1 MASQSGVGVN
11 DDCLNAY
18 NDLKMGR
25 SIKYIIFTI
34 GADNKEIVVEKRSTS
49 ANYDEF
55 LADLPEAE
63 PRWAVYDFEFTKEGA
78 GKRNKLTFFS
88 WSPDDSKIKQKMLF
102 ASSKD
107 ALKRSLQGLAAEIQG
122 TDYSEVAYESV
133 LEKVSKG
140 A

>member
-1 MASQSGVGVN
+1 MHCSSSRHRIPGRLRAHPQASQSGVGVN

-88 WSPDDSKIKQKMLF
+88 WCVP
-102 ASSKD
+102 
-107 ALKRSLQGLAAEIQG
+107 SLLARYRCHPGARWRWGECSRIC
-122 TDYSEVAYESV
+122 V
-133 LEKVSKG
+133 LRGQVP
-140 A
+140 